1 MKASSETTNSGA
13 RANRTGTKL
22 EQFVFD
28 TLLRCEYTQ
37 FENHKA
43 QLFTNRHVVGGKQF
57 QSQVNAGL
65 TIYKNRRIV
74 DFLVMNNK
82 LFPDGLIIE
91 CKWQQASGSVDEKY
105 PFLILNIM
113 KTGVPT
119 IVLLDGG
126 GYKLAAK
133 EWLENQVNPKRAL
146 IGVWDMAGFQKEVND
161 GFLG

>member
-1 MKASSETTNSGA
+1 MKASSGTTSSGA
-13 RANRTGTKL
+13 RANKTGTKL

-28 TLLRCEYTQ
+28 TLIRCGYTL

-43 QLFTNRHVVGGKQF
+43 QLFANRHAVGGKQF
-57 QSQVNAGL
+57 QDQVNVGL
-65 TIYKNRRIV
+65 TIYKNKRIA
-74 DFLVMNNK
+74 DFLVMNNE
-82 LFPDGLIIE
+82 LFPDGLVIE
-91 CKWQQASGSVDEKY
+91 CKWQQSSGSVDEKY
-105 PFLILNIM
+105 PFLIFNIM

-126 GYKLAAK
+126 GYKPSAK

-146 IGVWDMAGFQKEVND
+146 IGVWDMAGFQKKVND